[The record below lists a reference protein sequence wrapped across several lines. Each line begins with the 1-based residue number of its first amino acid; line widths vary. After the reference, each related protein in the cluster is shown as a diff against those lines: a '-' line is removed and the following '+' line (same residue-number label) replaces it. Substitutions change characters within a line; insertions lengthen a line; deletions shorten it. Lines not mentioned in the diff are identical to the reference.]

1 MPIDSPVGP
10 LVTLEEVI
18 HEAKSLGDN
27 LEKDFTTPV
36 LVVVAPSEPWAEQT
50 AIRTTHDL
58 NPPSV
63 QMLPTLVVKIARRS
77 LVTTPEISFGRA
89 PVCEVILPFAAM
101 SKHHGFFRQEPD
113 GTWVVGDVGS
123 KNGTYLNG
131 QRITAISPVKDGS
144 SLRFGDVTAK
154 FLLPKSFCD
163 NLRKRFH

>member
-18 HEAKSLGDN
+18 QDAKQLGDR

-36 LVVVAPSEPWAEQT
+36 LWVVAPSEPWAEQT
-50 AIRTTHDL
+50 AIRTTHDV

-63 QMLPTLVVKIARRS
+63 TMLPTLVIKVARRS
-77 LVTTPEISFGRA
+77 MVSTPEISFGRA

-101 SKHHGFFRQEPD
+101 SKHHGFFRQERD
-113 GTWVVGDVGS
+113 GGWAVSDVGS

-131 QRITAISPVKDGS
+131 IRITHTMPIKDGS

-154 FLLPKSFCD
+154 FLLPKSFCES
-163 NLRKRFH
+163 LRKRIH